1 MTTGND
7 SVQAAVVL
15 WNGGPEAL
23 KELVEALAAWYSGVG
38 AAGTGDDAGV
48 EGEDVGD
55 ENDEGDGG
63 DEGAPDDDGGDEDG
77 ETPDEDAGDGE
88 EDEPQPTKRPRGAK
102 PTPEEISDWAERAD
116 AGESISSIAR
126 SCGRS
131 ISQVHRAVRKG
142 RE

>member
-1 MTTGND
+1 M
-7 SVQAAVVL
+7 

-23 KELVEALAAWYSGVG
+23 KELVEALAAWYSGVC
-38 AAGTGDDAGV
+38 A
-48 EGEDVGD
+48 GD
-55 ENDEGDGG
+55 ENDEGDEG

-77 ETPDEDAGDGE
+77 ETPDEDAGDGGDAGGE
-88 EDEPQPTKRPRGAK
+88 SVRRARMPK

>member
-1 MTTGND
+1 MACND
-7 SVQAAVVL
+7 MVQAAVVL

-23 KELVEALAAWYSGVG
+23 KELVEALAAWFSGVG
-38 AAGTGDDAGV
+38 AAGGDAGDQ
-48 EGEDVGD
+48 GEDTG
-55 ENDEGDGG
+55 DEGDEG
-63 DEGAPDDDGGDEDG
+63 DEGAGDAAEDDADA
-77 ETPDEDAGDGE
+77 ETPDEDAGDGGDAGGE
-88 EDEPQPTKRPRGAK
+88 SVRRARMPK